1 MKVIQLQ
8 NQPDTYILQQ
18 EKTYQEYGVVTPLLF
33 HHSEPARSFYFGH
46 HDPEKHFTVFSM
58 ENMNSSEFT
67 QQQLLEMVEAINP
80 RKVILDRAGRETDLF
95 SETHYTEWASSVPQH
110 KLVAWIEG
118 EDIRQATELFDRLVE
133 KGCTNFAINIDSPFL
148 MTVSFSPNDEARKAL
163 SRIDFL
169 NYLKLTD
176 RWKSEHTFILTGKT
190 TTSELGFYEYL

>member
-8 NQPDTYILQQ
+8 NQPDTYLLQQ

-67 QQQLLEMVEAINP
+67 QEQLLGMIEATNP
-80 RKVILDRAGRETDLF
+80 HMVILDRAGRETDIF
-95 SETHYTEWASSVPQH
+95 SESSYIEWVGSVQQG
-110 KLVAWIEG
+110 KVAAWIEG
-118 EDIRQATELFDRLVE
+118 EDIRQAVDLFDVLVE
-133 KGCTNFAINIDSPFL
+133 KGCTKFAISIDSAFL
-148 MTVSFSPNDEARKAL
+148 TTISFNPNDQARKAL

-169 NYLKLTD
+169 GYLKSTG
-176 RWKSEHTFILTGKT
+176 RWKPEHTFILTGKT
-190 TTSELGFYEYL
+190 TTAELGFYEYL